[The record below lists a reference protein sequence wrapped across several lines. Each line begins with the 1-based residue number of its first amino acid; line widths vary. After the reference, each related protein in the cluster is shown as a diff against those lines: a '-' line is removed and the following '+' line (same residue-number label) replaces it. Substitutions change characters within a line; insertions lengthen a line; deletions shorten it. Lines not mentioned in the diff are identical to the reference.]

1 MIWCFISH
9 NLTMFTVAENYNE
22 AKMYFKPMLLKY
34 LIRNGDPILDELIEI
49 VGLRD
54 DGKYDETSS
63 HVEFAEEWLKEMKIN
78 YAFKR

>member
-1 MIWCFISH
+1 MIWCFISC
-9 NLTMFTVAENYNE
+9 NLTMFAVAENYNE
-22 AKMYFKPMLLKY
+22 AEAYFKPMLLKY
-34 LIRNGDPILDELIEI
+34 LIRNSNPILDELIEI